1 MSSVITSRIGQL
13 CLDRSVDV
21 AVDVI
26 GADPVDHPDDL
37 ANDAEREPLA
47 SHVPTRTGFNASEP
61 GCSPRSTRQPP

>member
-1 MSSVITSRIGQL
+1 L

-26 GADPVDHPDDL
+26 GADPVDDPDDL

-47 SHVPTRTGFNASEP
+47 SYAPDTDRILGLIAGTLATLDRVSRY
-61 GCSPRSTRQPP
+61 